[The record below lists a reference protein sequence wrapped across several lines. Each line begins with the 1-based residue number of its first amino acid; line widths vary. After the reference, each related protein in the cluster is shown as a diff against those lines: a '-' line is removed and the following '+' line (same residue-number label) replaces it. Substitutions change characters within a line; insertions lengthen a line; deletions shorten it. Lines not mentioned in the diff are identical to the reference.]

1 MHNHFYHG
9 ALYHFGSLFVI
20 DSSFMVL
27 GSFSNHLLSGFH
39 LVVVVELCLGHDV
52 VTFSPGILVAE
63 WIGKELQSSALGKVL
78 LK

>member
-1 MHNHFYHG
+1 MHTQFYHG
-9 ALYHFGSLFVI
+9 ALYHFGSFSVI

-52 VTFSPGILVAE
+52 VTFSPIVAE